1 MLTPLAANQS
11 NRIDIEQQGSR
22 APFRGRFRVE
32 NMGFPKRQ
40 LERMQLCRV
49 LMKQVAQVRCWV
61 MRSCERQQH
70 GRIIRVRKSLALARL
85 SCLETTRNGP
95 VSAVEP
101 AWTCVQDIC
110 RATTGVPCTQ

>member
-40 LERMQLCRV
+40 LERMLSRF
-49 LMKQVAQVRCWV
+49 VR
-61 MRSCERQQH
+61 
-70 GRIIRVRKSLALARL
+70 
-85 SCLETTRNGP
+85 
-95 VSAVEP
+95 
-101 AWTCVQDIC
+101 
-110 RATTGVPCTQ
+110 RAKTVYACFW